1 MNRIRAGHQ
10 NLAPGRSHQIQW
22 MNGSLNAGA
31 EIGALLDGFSVTGS
45 PSVPLDCDG
54 IAVERHVFPIGE
66 LSERPID
73 QHFLFLWDG
82 QVAVGETERS
92 PGKFSPYKKLPYT
105 ISTFL
110 PGIFPWKRAATK
122 NGVVVCAISRLL
134 MDRVEAEL
142 DKQPSD
148 SLHEL
153 FGADDPSLRD
163 LMVLLDNEANAGG
176 PNGKMY
182 AESLSTALATRLLF
196 AARSLEQP
204 RDIPPSPL
212 PRRILLRVLDRMEA
226 EFGSDLS
233 LTQLAAESGY
243 SQTHFSRMFRSA
255 TGQSPH
261 RYLQELRLKKA
272 ESMLA
277 SHARPLID
285 IALACGFSSH
295 AHFSTAFRSR
305 YGLSPSAYRRRP

>member
-1 MNRIRAGHQ
+1 MNDPLH
-10 NLAPGRSHQIQW
+10 PGPD
-22 MNGSLNAGA
+22 
-31 EIGALLDGFSVTGS
+31 IGALLDGFALTGS
-45 PSVPLDCDG
+45 SRVPLGWDG

-66 LSERPID
+66 LSERPIN
-73 QHFLFLWDG
+73 QHVLFLWDG
-82 QVAVGETERS
+82 QVAVGESERS

-105 ISTFL
+105 ISTCP
-110 PGIFPWKRAATK
+110 PGIYPGKRTATK
-122 NGVVVCAISRLL
+122 NEVVVCAISRAF

-142 DKQPSD
+142 DKRPSG

-153 FGADDPSLRD
+153 LGADEPSLRG
-163 LMVLLDNEANAGG
+163 LMVLLDKEANAGG
-176 PNGKMY
+176 PNGKVY

-226 EFGSDLS
+226 EFGSELS

-255 TGQSPH
+255 TGQPPH

-277 SHARPLID
+277 SHARPLTD

-305 YGLSPSAYRRRP
+305 YGLSPSAYRRRR